1 MDEEAWD
8 VIRNMRMSPADPEDL
23 VAKEEFYQ
31 TKQQLAL
38 EAEKLKVTGHSIW
51 VAAWKKKSYRKRLF
65 IGFMTQW

>member
-1 MDEEAWD
+1 
-8 VIRNMRMSPADPEDL
+8 MRMSPADPENV
-23 VAKEEFYQ
+23 VAIEEFNQ

-38 EAEKLKVTGHSIW
+38 EAEKMKATGHSIW